1 MDSRI
6 EKWAEDLNRQF
17 FQRGSVDRQEAHEKM
32 LNIMANQENAS
43 QNHSEVSVCTC
54 QNEK

>member
-6 EKWAEDLNRQF
+6 KKWAEDLNRQF
-17 FQRGSVDRQEAHEKM
+17 FQRGSADRQEAHEKM

-43 QNHSEVSVCTC
+43 QNHSEVSVCTG